1 MQSFFLHFPPP
12 NTLPGWKVGKG
23 CAEARPGKHFPREK
37 MGVKEWNLEK
47 TARIP
52 LKSSTSTVQKL
63 VQATRLEDS
72 LIREGES
79 PLLSSA
85 SRFA

>member
-1 MQSFFLHFPPP
+1 
-12 NTLPGWKVGKG
+12 
-23 CAEARPGKHFPREK
+23 
-37 MGVKEWNLEK
+37 MGVKEWNLEN
-47 TARIP
+47 TARIL

-79 PLLSSA
+79 PLLSLA
-85 SRFA
+85 SCFA